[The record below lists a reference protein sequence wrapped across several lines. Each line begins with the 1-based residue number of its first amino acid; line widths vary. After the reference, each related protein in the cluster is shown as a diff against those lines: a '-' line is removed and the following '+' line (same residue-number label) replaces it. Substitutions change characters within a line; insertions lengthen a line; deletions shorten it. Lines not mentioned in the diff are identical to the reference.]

1 MTETTRLTTPIGR
14 LVNGSLFEKDAYKDE
29 RGHEATPSY
38 KIEMA
43 FDEVD
48 IEALEN
54 AVVEAA
60 IAEWGAGAEQDYE
73 DGIIRSPILEGDDLA
88 KKRQE
93 KGKSG
98 DAYEGKVVVRASTI
112 YNRHG
117 EDAPGGVYVCDENA
131 KELDFAERGKIY
143 NGCHGIA
150 ALAPQAYSIDGRKG
164 VTFYLQG
171 FQFVK
176 DGDPLRGVDPSSL
189 FTATVSAASEGKG
202 RRRRGGRS

>member
-1 MTETTRLTTPIGR
+1 MVETNRITTPVGR
-14 LVNGSLFEKDAYKDE
+14 LVNGSLFEKDVFKDE
-29 RGHEATPSY
+29 RGREATPSY

-43 FDEVD
+43 FDEAD

-60 IAEWGAGAEQDYE
+60 TAEWGEGAEKSYE
-73 DGIIRSPILEGDDLA
+73 DGDIRSPILDGDEMA

-131 KELDFAERGKIY
+131 KELDFADRGKVY
-143 NGCHGIA
+143 NGCYGIA

-176 DGDPLRGVDPSSL
+176 DGEPLRGVDPSSL
-189 FTATVSAASEGKG
+189 FTATVSDKSEGKG
-202 RRRRGGRS
+202 RRRRGS